1 MNTQQMIPMNDD
13 ILNQHQVTQQTY
25 EETKFEMPAA
35 PKLRARQSPIDQCPM
50 SLPSLPSS
58 KEFMKQV

>member
-1 MNTQQMIPMNDD
+1 
-13 ILNQHQVTQQTY
+13 
-25 EETKFEMPAA
+25 MPAA